1 MSVGK
6 DIWLD
11 QTTDTEWSMLS
22 YISRIHYSFDDRYLF
37 TFTGRVDGSSKFG
50 ENNKYGFFP
59 SGAFAW
65 RVSEEKFMRDV
76 KAVSNLKLRLS
87 YGLVG
92 NAGIQPYKSQG
103 TLVPVAP
110 SFGSGVATGCLVPPT
125 AVWRR

>member
-1 MSVGK
+1 
-6 DIWLD
+6 
-11 QTTDTEWSMLS
+11 MLS

-50 ENNKYGFFP
+50 ENSKYGFFP

-92 NAGIQPYKSQG
+92 NAGIQPYQSQG

-110 SFGSGVATGCLVPPT
+110 PSVRVSPT